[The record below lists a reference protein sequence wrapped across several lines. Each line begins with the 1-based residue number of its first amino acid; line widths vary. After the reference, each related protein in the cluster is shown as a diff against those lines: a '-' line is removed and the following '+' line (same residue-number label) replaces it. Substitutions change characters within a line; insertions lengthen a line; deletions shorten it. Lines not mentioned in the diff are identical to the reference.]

1 MKNKLFLFAFTVI
14 FVLSQ
19 LMSLT
24 GCENDNKKTEPYAI
38 AIVAGMNHNSAPLHK
53 NNIKKPVDDVAL
65 SRGYVCCV
73 RLDGNPQLIAEKTFK
88 DRTGNYTEKQLR
100 NFLKD
105 DAKKFISKIISQA
118 ASVYE
123 ECDLYSAIL
132 LAAKELNESGFSDR
146 RLVIIHSGL
155 STSGY
160 IDFTKEYDNKKT
172 LFDALPQTLVDQLRE
187 HDLLAP
193 LEGVDITFVNFA
205 QVSDEQEPLS
215 DECFVKFKS
224 FWEDFLKECG
234 AANVHF
240 DNNKSA
246 KKNGY
251 DNLALPD
258 NLVLPSVTTVKFPE
272 DTDIIHFKGSK
283 IVEDNKDAQGNSV
296 KFKPESA
303 EFKDPVSAEKVI
315 KAIANDILNDKSN
328 PEIIVGATTAS
339 WGDGDGISLS
349 LERAQAVKDVLVKSG
364 VDESKII
371 CVGIGRNP
379 NFSQHV
385 EDLNK
390 KGKFVEEKGKLN
402 RCVYIYPA
410 SSELGKEM
418 LNFK

>member
-1 MKNKLFLFAFTVI
+1 MKNKIFLFAFSVI

-19 LMSLT
+19 LVSLS
-24 GCENDNKKTEPYAI
+24 GCGSDNAKTEPYAI
-38 AIVAGMNHNSAPLHK
+38 AIVAGVTQNSAYFHVK
-53 NNIKKPVDDVAL
+53 EIKEPVVDVAL
-65 SRGYVCCV
+65 SRGYACYV
-73 RLDGNPQLIAEKTFK
+73 RIDGNPQLIEEITFK
-88 DRTGNYTEKQLR
+88 EKTGNYTPKQLR
-100 NFLKD
+100 DYLKG
-105 DAKKFISKIISQA
+105 DANKFISKISSQA
-118 ASVYE
+118 AAVNE

-132 LAAKELNESGFSDR
+132 LAANELNESGFSDR

-172 LFDALPQTLVDQLRE
+172 LFDASPSTLANQLRE

-193 LEGVDITFVNFA
+193 LEGVDITFMNFA

-215 DECFVKFKS
+215 DECFVKFKD
-224 FWEDFLKECG
+224 FWEKFLKECG
-234 AANVHF
+234 ATDVHF
-240 DNNKSA
+240 DNHKSV
-246 KKNGY
+246 KKSGY
-251 DNLALPD
+251 KDLD
-258 NLVLPSVTTVKFPE
+258 LPSVKTVKFPE
-272 DTDIIHFKGSK
+272 DTPITPFTGAS
-283 IVEDNKDAQGNSV
+283 IVEGKNDAQGNSV

-418 LNFK
+418 LTFK